1 VEHIGTIVV
10 YIIMACAL
18 IGAIASIKD
27 ADTGLGKEFITG
39 LHSIGAIFIPVA
51 GIMASIPYLSYFI
64 GTFFGPLHTALGAD
78 PSIAATTLIAADM
91 GGYQLA
97 ALLAQ
102 SPEGWTVA
110 IFTGFMA
117 GATLVFS
124 VPLGLVLIPKKDHHA
139 MALGMMSGFLSVPIG
154 VTIACL
160 IVAFFGVDIRAD
172 VATTGEATVAVNLGL
187 MQLVH
192 NILPLTI
199 FCVALAAGLRFLPE
213 LMIKGF
219 LWMGKIMYAAI
230 TLVLV
235 FSIIEY
241 FTNAFSALFGSW
253 GFDPIIAD
261 AEDQVRALEVSGYI
275 GVMLCGAFPMVYLL
289 NRYLAKPMEKIGS
302 SLGLSAAGVAGILAA
317 MANILAMFRLVEEM
331 PAKDKVLVIAFSVCS
346 AFCFGDHLAFSANF
360 QPTLIL
366 PLLLGKF
373 GGGISACLLALW
385 LSVPRLKKTGM
396 AEQEA

>member
-1 VEHIGTIVV
+1 MEHIGTIVI
-10 YIIMACAL
+10 YIIMACAFL
-18 IGAIASIKD
+18 GALASIKD
-27 ADTGLGKEFITG
+27 SETGLGREFITG

-51 GIMASIPYLSYFI
+51 GIMASIPYLSAFI
-64 GTFFGPLHTALGAD
+64 STVFGPLHTALGAD

-97 ALLAQ
+97 HLLAQ
-102 SPEGWTVA
+102 SSEGWVVA

-124 VPLGLVLIPKKDHHA
+124 VPLGLVLIPKQDHHA

-160 IVAFFGVDIRAD
+160 IVAIFGVDIRPD
-172 VATTGEATVAVNLGL
+172 IATTGEATTAVHLGF
-187 MQLVH
+187 MQLFR
-192 NILPLTI
+192 NILPLTV
-199 FCVALAAGLRFLPE
+199 FCVALAAGLRFLPD

-219 LWMGKIMYAAI
+219 LWLGKIMYAAI

-241 FTNAFSALFGSW
+241 FTSAFSSLFGSW

-261 AEDQVRALEVSGYI
+261 EADQVRALEIAGYI

-289 NRYLAKPMEKIGS
+289 NQYLAKPMQAIGAK
-302 SLGLSAAGVAGILAA
+302 LGLSPAGVAGILAA
-317 MANILAMFRLVEEM
+317 LANILAMFRLVEKM
-331 PAKDKVLVIAFSVCS
+331 PPKDKVLVIAFSVCS

-385 LSVPRLKKTGM
+385 LSVPRINK
-396 AEQEA
+396 EPQ

>member
-1 VEHIGTIVV
+1 MEHIGTVV
-10 YIIMACAL
+10 IYIIMTCAFL
-18 IGAIASIKD
+18 GAIASIKD
-27 ADTGLGKEFITG
+27 SETGLGKEFITG

-51 GIMASIPYLSYFI
+51 GIMASIPYLSHFI

-102 SPEGWTVA
+102 SPEGWVVA

-160 IVAFFGVDIRAD
+160 IVVFFGVDIRAD
-172 VATTGEATVAVNLGL
+172 VATTGAADVAVNLGL
-187 MQLVH
+187 MQLLR
-192 NILPLTI
+192 NILPLTV
-199 FCVALAAGLRFLPE
+199 FCITLAAGLRFIPGI
-213 LMIKGF
+213 MIKGF

-241 FTNAFSALFGSW
+241 FTSIFSTLFGHW

-261 AEDQVRALEVSGYI
+261 AEDQVRALEIAGYI

-289 NRYLAKPMEKIGS
+289 NRYLAKPMEKIGAR
-302 SLGLSAAGVAGILAA
+302 LGLSAGGNGQYSGHVPPGG
-317 MANILAMFRLVEEM
+317 
-331 PAKDKVLVIAFSVCS
+331 KDA
-346 AFCFGDHLAFSANF
+346 
-360 QPTLIL
+360 
-366 PLLLGKF
+366 
-373 GGGISACLLALW
+373 
-385 LSVPRLKKTGM
+385 R
-396 AEQEA
+396 